1 MAQLNDF
8 DEDDLETDAEINP
21 DIDEKD
27 HSSHSSLEI
36 RRKIED
42 LLEAKRLRM
51 ALDDFYDN

>member
-1 MAQLNDF
+1 MAKLNDF
-8 DEDDLETDAEINP
+8 DEDDSVTDTEINT

-42 LLEAKRLRM
+42 LLEAKRLRL
-51 ALDDFYDN
+51 ALDDFL